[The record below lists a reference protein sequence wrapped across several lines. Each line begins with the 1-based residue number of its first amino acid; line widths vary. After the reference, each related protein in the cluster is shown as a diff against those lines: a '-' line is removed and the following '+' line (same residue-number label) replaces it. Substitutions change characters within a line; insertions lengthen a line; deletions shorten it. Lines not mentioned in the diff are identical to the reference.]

1 MSLFFSA
8 HLNLL
13 LPKILLYTLVCIN
26 TNVDSKQFVS
36 TKQKICKFKTI
47 FLKTIK
53 ISGFSFDMQRL
64 FFDGKQ
70 LEDGKFLN
78 EYKIEN
84 ESVVQLVLKMKVR
97 IRQVGD
103 DKIFELEV
111 EPTDTKS
118 VLKARIQDKTGL

>member
-1 MSLFFSA
+1 
-8 HLNLL
+8 
-13 LPKILLYTLVCIN
+13 
-26 TNVDSKQFVS
+26 
-36 TKQKICKFKTI
+36 
-47 FLKTIK
+47 
-53 ISGFSFDMQRL
+53 MQRL

-118 VLKARIQDKTGL
+118 VLKARIQDKTGQ